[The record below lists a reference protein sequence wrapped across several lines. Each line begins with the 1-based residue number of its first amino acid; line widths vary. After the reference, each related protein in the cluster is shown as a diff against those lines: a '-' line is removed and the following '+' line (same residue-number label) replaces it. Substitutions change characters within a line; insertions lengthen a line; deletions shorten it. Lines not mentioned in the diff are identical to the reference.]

1 MHISSFFYSITH
13 SFTPSAP
20 IFHPFGLILSL
31 FRPLSV
37 YQPECHSGI
46 LIRPIRPIR
55 TVPAPPHSL
64 PAPFPP
70 RSRSVFDTISIPYQ
84 MITATYPYD
93 NRRITAMILIFL
105 TSYYII
111 RSIIYYL
118 SIFAIFSKY
127 QSATC
132 HPPLY
137 YCR

>member
-1 MHISSFFYSITH
+1 
-13 SFTPSAP
+13 
-20 IFHPFGLILSL
+20 
-31 FRPLSV
+31 
-37 YQPECHSGI
+37 
-46 LIRPIRPIR
+46 
-55 TVPAPPHSL
+55 
-64 PAPFPP
+64 
-70 RSRSVFDTISIPYQ
+70 